1 MVVEQK
7 LKHLLKKIQQMMEYY
22 NSLSSKS
29 KIGLSTRIEKIR
41 VKDGPC
47 LPIFIAG
54 SYATKTKT
62 PFKPKIP
69 KSGNSFY
76 KGIYK
81 RSNKGFTYLYDRE
94 TSIYIIALHD
104 QIVVDEW
111 IDTNYDLIR
120 SRLEIL
126 K

>member
-1 MVVEQK
+1 MTATEFYK
-7 LKHLLKKIQQMMEYY
+7 L
-22 NSLSSKS
+22 SAKS
-29 KIGLSTRIEKIR
+29 RIGLSTRVDETQ
-41 VKDGPC
+41 VDNGQC

-69 KSGNSFY
+69 KSGKSFY
-76 KGIYK
+76 KDIYK
-81 RSNKGFTYLYDRE
+81 RSVKGFIYLYDRE

-104 QIVVDEW
+104 QIVVNDW
-111 IDTNYDLIR
+111 IDTNYKLIR
-120 SRLEIL
+120 SRLETL

>member
-1 MVVEQK
+1 M
-7 LKHLLKKIQQMMEYY
+7 IQVTTESYSQ
-22 NSLSSKS
+22 LSSTS
-29 KIGLSTRIEKIR
+29 RIGLSTRIEKKQ
-41 VKDGPC
+41 VDNGPC
-47 LPIFIAG
+47 LPIFITG
-54 SYATKTKT
+54 SYETKTKT

-81 RSNKGFTYLYDRE
+81 RPNKGFTYLYDRE